1 MGPKYLLLNFKM
13 EVGKLKLDNIFNQL
27 VHPGF
32 SKLGKAIETSNGT
45 VAETFK
51 KTGFCCEFGPSELP
65 VRGT

>member
-1 MGPKYLLLNFKM
+1 M

-32 SKLGKAIETSNGT
+32 SKLDKALETSNRT

-51 KTGFCCEFGPSELP
+51 KQVFVVGSGS
-65 VRGT
+65 

>member
-1 MGPKYLLLNFKM
+1 M

-32 SKLGKAIETSNGT
+32 SKLGKALETSNGT